1 LFVFEADE
9 KDIISGDIT
18 DREPEISLKKVRTK
32 EMFYLEEGEIV
43 RKLDE
48 KDFNMKNEE
57 TGLLQRKKGV
67 ELELAL
73 PRYQVMF
80 MHNGEERKA
89 FASQVSDLT
98 NGKLH
103 LGSFEHNSDFLL
115 NKESKLIIVLPEKAL
130 QERALFNQVKESFDF
145 YSDNLVPSFK
155 TDRSDINYLTREN
168 NELGLTHHNGKAYRV
183 FKENP
188 PAIGDSA
195 KAIMLEL
202 DTFNAR
208 FSVEPQSYEALDSEI
223 PTSDDPHF
231 VYVTDN
237 RNDLLVIVRV
247 EPDSEGRLCAR
258 INEFE
263 HDCLKEQLS
272 NQFNIDYDDHRI
284 DDFID
289 VALHKVDLDLEHR
302 QVKQEIAQ
310 KLPNGL
316 ECAKLRGVKGDTV
329 YQTYRIANDPDKCF
343 TVEVDKNDRDKV
355 SITNERYFTE
365 FCKNHRGSKSMSEFS
380 STIKADLKDHIL
392 LTYKSNRVLLQ
403 AEEQE
408 RYKTRAERKER
419 IQAGTEQNPDEQKQ
433 KNSSTLR
440 R

>member
-1 LFVFEADE
+1 MFVFEAEE

-18 DREPEISLKKVRTK
+18 DREPELSLKKIRTK
-32 EMFYLEEGEIV
+32 EMFYIEDGEIV
-43 RKLDE
+43 RKLEE
-48 KDFNMKNEE
+48 KDFYMEIEE
-57 TGLLQRKKGV
+57 KGLFQKQKGV
-67 ELELAL
+67 ELELAM
-73 PRYQVMF
+73 PQYQVEF
-80 MHNGEERKA
+80 MHNNEEHKA

-98 NGKLH
+98 NGKMH
-103 LGSFEHNSDFLL
+103 YGDFEHSDGFLI

-130 QERALFNQVKESFDF
+130 QERALFNQVKETFDF
-145 YSDNLVPSFK
+145 HSEKLVPSFK
-155 TDRSDINYLTREN
+155 SDRGDISYGIREN
-168 NELGLTHHNGKAYRV
+168 NELGLTQHNGKTYRV
-183 FKENP
+183 YKENP

-223 PTSDDPHF
+223 PTSDDPHL
-231 VYVTDN
+231 VYVTDK
-237 RNDLLVIVRV
+237 RNDILVIVRV
-247 EPDSEGRLCAR
+247 EPGSEGKLCSR
-258 INEFE
+258 ISEFE

-289 VALHKVDLDLEHR
+289 VALHTVDRDLEQR
-302 QVKQEIAQ
+302 QVRQELSQ

-316 ECAKLRGVKGDTV
+316 EAAKLRGVKGNTV
-329 YQTYRIANDPDKCF
+329 FQTYRVANDPDKCF
-343 TVEVDKNDRDKV
+343 TIEVDKNNPDKV

-380 STIKADLKDHIL
+380 STIKADLKDHTL

-403 AEEQE
+403 AEEKE
-408 RYKTRAERKER
+408 RLKARAERKER
-419 IQAGTEQNPDEQKQ
+419 IEARAEQNPDEQKQ
-433 KNSSTLR
+433 KNRSTLR